1 MRQLSERPA
10 EITPQVARITYCG
23 SQISKQSQEIEHCQQ
38 DGEGDAGQLHLLHK
52 RLPNLAFPSSSPQ
65 VVVVVT
71 EVVVSE
77 VVEVVTEVVVVVT
90 EVVVVVTRW

>member
-1 MRQLSERPA
+1 MLVLLIMGHQFQNKVKRFSCVHR
-10 EITPQVARITYCG
+10 
-23 SQISKQSQEIEHCQQ
+23 QQ